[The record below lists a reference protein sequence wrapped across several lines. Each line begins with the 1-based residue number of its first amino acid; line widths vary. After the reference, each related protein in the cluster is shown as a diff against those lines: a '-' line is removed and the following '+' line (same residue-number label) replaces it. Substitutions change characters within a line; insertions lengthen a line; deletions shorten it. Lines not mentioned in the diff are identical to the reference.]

1 MNVDYV
7 HKDTLTATD
16 YVELQKENEKIIQLN
31 QLLIKEKNELK
42 KKIATYE
49 DPEDLTLM
57 YMYCDIK
64 AKDKIE
70 ELKNQ
75 LKEKEEYINKLQTT
89 KDKLDKCNVENTK
102 HQTKFKNY
110 LLFESEKK
118 EIEKI
123 TIREKTIGFPSGEW
137 TARNMD
143 KAFAHKINMLIDE
156 INKIKGATSNEQ

>member
-1 MNVDYV
+1 MNTDYV
-7 HKDTLTATD
+7 HKDSLTATD
-16 YVELQKENEKIIQLN
+16 YIELQKENEKIMQFN

-110 LLFESEKK
+110 LLFESEKNMKLIRNYDIGRNSSVDVYFLMLKNQFIFEILMKVK
-118 EIEKI
+118 EI
-123 TIREKTIGFPSGEW
+123 F
-137 TARNMD
+137 
-143 KAFAHKINMLIDE
+143 
-156 INKIKGATSNEQ
+156 NERKQ